1 MNTKHFCGGYALAG
15 RLGLSAVL
23 LSGLSLSSITGMAQG
38 LPAPP
43 PPPPSPSSVVHA
55 VQGAAN
61 QAAGAVTN
69 LTADQKQ
76 KAEAA
81 KRQLEANLKAA
92 AEALK
97 IRVNQRVTQLNTYYN
112 DQRKNRQASQKS
124 LLNQKVMVKASGLAT
139 AQRAPVGKITA
150 NTPQASGGPNSK
162 PMPGG
167 ASQKPGAV
175 GASGA
180 VPAPTITSLSATSGE
195 PGDPILVSGTGF
207 TAATEVYF
215 LVAPN
220 RQEKANIGF
229 SGDTQLMVE
238 VPMVTGIPAFSGL
251 VLVKREDGQ
260 VSQGSPFRFT
270 PRTVVTSFNFEN
282 VNDVI
287 LHNDAN
293 EINSTYKDFRAGKT
307 GFTVNHGGTNFV
319 LLGFKVD
326 DTLFANTR
334 LINSWVVED
343 IILDNPTPAVSRAQ
357 IQESSKGTSALRL
370 KVHGWTVSPWEGI
383 LYFVQYSGSVLIRGP
398 EGLSYK

>member
-1 MNTKHFCGGYALAG
+1 
-15 RLGLSAVL
+15 
-23 LSGLSLSSITGMAQG
+23 
-38 LPAPP
+38 
-43 PPPPSPSSVVHA
+43 VVHA

-81 KRQLEANLKAA
+81 KRQLEAQLKAA
-92 AEALK
+92 AEALR
-97 IRVNQRVTQLNTYYN
+97 IRVNQRVTQLNTYYG
-112 DQRKNRQASQKS
+112 DQRKSRQASQKS
-124 LLNQKVMVKASGLAT
+124 LLNQKVMVKGSGLAT
-139 AQRAPVGKITA
+139 AQRAPVGKT
-150 NTPQASGGPNSK
+150 TPASGGPSQK

-180 VPAPTITSLSATSGE
+180 VPAPTITSLSTTSGE

-220 RQEKANIGF
+220 RQEKANISF
-229 SGDTQLMVE
+229 AGDTQLMVD
-238 VPMVTGIPAFSGL
+238 VPLVTGIPAFSGL

-270 PRTVVTSFNFEN
+270 PRTVVTNFNFEN

-287 LHNDAN
+287 LHNDAAGD
-293 EINSTYKDFRAGKT
+293 TTKDFRGGKT
-307 GFTVNHGGTNFV
+307 GFTVEHDRPIFI
-319 LLGFKVD
+319 LLGIKVD

-334 LINSWVVED
+334 LTNSWVVED
-343 IILDNPTPAVSRAQ
+343 ILLDIPFPATSRAQ
-357 IQESSKGTSALRL
+357 LQESGKGTSALRM
-370 KVHGWTVSPWEGI
+370 KVHGWTVAPFEGI
-383 LYFVQYSGSVLIRGP
+383 LFYVQYSASVLIRGP